1 MPNEPIITGDVVA
14 GVIPTPVE
22 AEHKALDLAVLKKG
36 AKDFLTFVD
45 DTKELFYAYLYHR
58 TGSLGTAQTL
68 MSELYLD
75 VLSRAMSLWWFGS
88 LSLDLLI
95 ETADKSLGKAMSGS
109 EADLD
114 SVYVPSLAWLN
125 DEEKHAVSSLH
136 ESLWTLSIADQR
148 VLILSLLMG
157 FSIDRVAT
165 VLGMKQPAAAEALRQ
180 ATEKLIAAWQPSE
193 SLKTKLQ
200 SLVFVP
206 GLDIRRET
214 NLRFAV
220 VEKYNALRMRKY
232 QWVVVGAFLAV
243 FSNLIVAGVLA
254 FVVVVQSPTSLRGA
268 RTEVA
273 ALDALLLKREIAGLE
288 AKKSLSALTP
298 QAQGLAAYDT
308 TRKLTSLGLS
318 AALGAFEQQ
327 GTSEQEVDKLIDL
340 LERASTAYVPAG
352 RQVAAVL
359 GQSTPF
365 IDVAYALTL
374 R

>member
-1 MPNEPIITGDVVA
+1 MSDTSTLNGDVIA
-14 GVIPTPVE
+14 GVIPTPIE
-22 AEHKALDLAVLKKG
+22 AEHKVLDLAVLKKG
-36 AKDFLTFVD
+36 AKDYLTFVD

-88 LSLDLLI
+88 LSLSLLI
-95 ETADKSLGKAMSGS
+95 ETADKALGKTMAGS

-114 SVYVPSLAWLN
+114 RVFIPNLAWLT
-125 DEEKHAVSSLH
+125 DEEKHGVSSLH
-136 ESLWTLSIADQR
+136 ESLWTLAVADQR
-148 VLILSLLMG
+148 LLILSILMG
-157 FSIDRVAT
+157 FSTDRVAAA
-165 VLGMKQPAAAEALRQ
+165 LGMKQQVAEQALSQ
-180 ATEKLIAAWQPSE
+180 ATQKLLAAWQPSD

-206 GLDIRRET
+206 DLDIRRET

-232 QWVVVGAFLAV
+232 QWVVAGAFLAV
-243 FSNLIVAGVLA
+243 FSNLVVAGVLA

-273 ALDALLLKREIAGLE
+273 ALDALLLKREIAGFE
-288 AKKSLSALTP
+288 AKKSLTALAP

-308 TRKLTSLGLS
+308 TRQMTSLGLS

-327 GTSEQEVDKLIDL
+327 GTNEVEVDKLIKL
-340 LERASTAYVPAG
+340 LERASTASVPAA
-352 RQVAAVL
+352 RQVAALL
-359 GQSTPF
+359 GQPTPF
-365 IDVAYALTL
+365 IDVAYAVMIQ
-374 R
+374 